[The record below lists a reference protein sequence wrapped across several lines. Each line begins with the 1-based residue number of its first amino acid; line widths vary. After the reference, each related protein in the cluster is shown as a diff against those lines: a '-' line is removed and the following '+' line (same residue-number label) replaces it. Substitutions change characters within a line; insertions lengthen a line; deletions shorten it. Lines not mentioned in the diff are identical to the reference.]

1 MAKRARTTKPT
12 TISQAYEVN
21 PGVRAAGTWNVYRS
35 GLETLSVNADQLEIT
50 DSGALIFVLGGANAA
65 PPVVVA
71 ANQYLYCARIC

>member
-1 MAKRARTTKPT
+1 MAKRARTTTSITK
-12 TISQAYEVN
+12 SQTHEVN

-35 GLETLSVNADQLEIT
+35 GLETLSINADQLDVT

-71 ANQYLYCARIC
+71 ANHYLYCARVR

>member
-12 TISQAYEVN
+12 TTSQAHEVN

-71 ANQYLYCARIC
+71 ANQYLYCARVR

>member
-1 MAKRARTTKPT
+1 MAKRVRTATLTAK
-12 TISQAYEVN
+12 SQAHEVN

-35 GLETLSVNADQLEIT
+35 GLETLSINADQLDVT

-71 ANQYLYCARIC
+71 ANHYLYCARIR

>member
-1 MAKRARTTKPT
+1 MAKRARITKPT
-12 TISQAYEVN
+12 AKPEVHEVN

-50 DSGALIFVLGGANAA
+50 DSGALIFILGGANAA

-71 ANQYLYCARIC
+71 ANQYLYCARIR

>member
-1 MAKRARTTKPT
+1 MAKRASTTKST
-12 TISQAYEVN
+12 TKSQPHEVN

-71 ANQYLYCARIC
+71 ANQYLYCARIR